1 MKLVWKLLRQH
12 ISVPQIVGFFFANLF
27 GMMII
32 LTAYQFYRDI
42 LPVFTGEDSFMKAD
56 YLIVN
61 KKIGAA
67 TTISG
72 RSDTFS
78 QSEIDNF
85 KHQSFVKNIGSFTST
100 SYKVD
105 AQIGISGK
113 QLLNSEFFFE
123 SVPDHFV
130 DVDPGLWHF
139 SVGQKEIPII
149 LPQAYLTMYNF
160 GFAQNH
166 SMPKISD
173 GLIGMIDMTVFI
185 RGNGHEEEFKGK
197 VIGFSNRLNT
207 ILVPQ
212 SFMNWSNSYFS
223 TEGNQP
229 SNRLIVDVS
238 NPSDE
243 GVTKY
248 IESKNYEVDADK
260 LEVEKTAYF
269 LRLLV
274 SIVLTVGLLIT
285 ALSFYI
291 LMLSIYLL
299 VEKNTD
305 KLKNLLLI
313 GYSTSGISLPYKLLT
328 VSLNALV
335 LILAYIVLVVFRS
348 YYMGILEALFPN
360 IDDGSIIPS
369 ILLGLVLFISVSL
382 LNSLAINRKIRK
394 IW

>member
-12 ISVPQIVGFFFANLF
+12 ISVPQMLGFFFANLF
-27 GMMII
+27 GMMIV

-42 LPVFTGEDSFMKAD
+42 LPVFTGDDSFMKAD

-78 QSEIDNF
+78 QSEINDF
-85 KHQSFVKNIGSFTST
+85 KHQSFVKNIGTFTST

-105 AQIGISGK
+105 AQMGIDGK

-130 DVDPGLWHF
+130 DVDKALWHY
-139 SVGQKEIPII
+139 SEGQKEIPII
-149 LPQAYLTMYNF
+149 LPRAYLTMYNF

-173 GLIGMIDMTVFI
+173 GLISMIDMNIFI

-197 VIGFSNRLNT
+197 VIGFSSRLNT

-212 SFMNWSNSYFS
+212 SFMDWSNKYFS
-223 TEGNQP
+223 AEGTQP

-274 SIVLTVGLLIT
+274 TIVLTVGLLIT

-313 GYSTSGISLPYKLLT
+313 GYSTSNVSLLYKLLT

-335 LILAYIVLVVFRS
+335 LILAFIVLIIFRS
-348 YYMGILEALFPN
+348 YYMNILEALFPN
-360 IDDGSIIPS
+360 VDEGTMVPS
-369 ILLGLVLFISVSL
+369 VLLGLALFVLVSL
-382 LNSLAINRKIRK
+382 LNSLAINRKIK
-394 IW
+394 KVW